1 MKTPGVPVLL
11 VALAPW
17 LACAQ
22 ATDPGAADGGNAQSD
37 ATAAIDAS
45 VVDAGLVDASPADAM
60 PVDMT
65 PDAHVPE
72 CGDDVRD
79 PGEACDDG
87 NLIGGDGCS
96 ADCLSD
102 ESCGN
107 GVFDPLANEACDDSN
122 VIGGDGCSANCLSD
136 ESCGNGVFDPLAN
149 EVCDDS
155 NVIGGDGCSANCL
168 SDESCGNGVFDP
180 LADEVCDD
188 SNTIAGDGCAQDCRS
203 GAPLV
208 AEDFEPEATGGIDLT
223 GWTMIDV
230 DGRTPDADVD
240 FMTSAWV
247 FGEDGFESGADN
259 TVAVSTSYYSPTGR
273 ADDWLI
279 TPQLSLD
286 AHATLSWRSYAPNE
300 DFRDGYE
307 VRVST
312 TTPDVAG
319 FTANAAVF
327 SVSSDVT
334 SWANHTID
342 LAAAGYA
349 NQNVYVAFRNN
360 TNDRFLLFID
370 DVIVE

>member
-11 VALAPW
+11 VALVP
-17 LACAQ
+17 LFACAQ

-37 ATAAIDAS
+37 ATSAIDAS
-45 VVDAGLVDASPADAM
+45 VVDAGLVDASLADAT
-60 PVDMT
+60 PVDIT

-87 NLIGGDGCS
+87 NVTGGDGCS

-107 GVFDPLANEACDDSN
+107 GVFDPLANE
-122 VIGGDGCSANCLSD
+122 
-136 ESCGNGVFDPLAN
+136 
-149 EVCDDS
+149 VCDDS
-155 NVIGGDGCSANCL
+155 NVVGGDGCSANCL

-230 DGRTPDADVD
+230 DGRTPDAAVD

-286 AHATLSWRSYAPNE
+286 AHATLSWRSYAPNV

-334 SWANHTID
+334 SWADHTID

>member
-1 MKTPGVPVLL
+1 MKTLGVPAIL
-11 VALAPW
+11 VALVPW
-17 LACAQ
+17 FACAQ
-22 ATDPGAADGGNAQSD
+22 ASDPDAADGGNTQAD
-37 ATAAIDAS
+37 ASTTIDAG
-45 VVDAGLVDASPADAM
+45 AVDASSADAT
-60 PVDMT
+60 PVEMT
-65 PDAHVPE
+65 PDAQVPA

-79 PGEACDDG
+79 LGEVCDDG
-87 NLIGGDGCS
+87 NVVGGDGCAADCLSDESCGNGVFDPLANEICDDSNVIGGDGCS

-107 GVFDPLANEACDDSN
+107 GVFDS
-122 VIGGDGCSANCLSD
+122 
-136 ESCGNGVFDPLAN
+136 LAN

-155 NVIGGDGCSANCL
+155 NVVDGDGCSADCL
-168 SDESCGNGVFDP
+168 SSEVCGNGILDAPVG
-180 LADEVCDD
+180 EVCDD
-188 SNTIAGDGCAQDCRS
+188 SNTIAGDGCALDCFS

-208 AEDFEPEATGGIDLT
+208 AEDFEPEASGGIDLT

-247 FGEDGFESGADN
+247 FGEDGFESGPDN

-286 AHATLSWRSYAPNE
+286 AHSTLSWRSYAPNE
-300 DFRDGYE
+300 DFRDGYQ
-307 VRVST
+307 VRIST

-319 FTANAAVF
+319 FTANASIF
-327 SVSSDVT
+327 TVSSDAT
-334 SWANHTID
+334 SWADHTVD
-342 LAAAGYA
+342 LAAAGFA
-349 NQNVYVAFRNN
+349 NQDVYIAFRNN